1 MKIYLE
7 NFGPFE
13 KVDLELRKLTIF
25 IGRNSVGKSMLSY
38 LICALSSAEPKFEDV
53 KEGWENFNK
62 ISEKVA
68 EQVMNGEISRKDFE
82 NLIRTF
88 YENVLREA
96 VRIGLEEN
104 FKYTFG
110 TGPREIVRIGKDKAV
125 IEIHGNCSKLKL
137 SLTDKLSIEEF
148 DLCLENLLKNIDVK
162 VPRKGHLHVKYNKDW
177 NEFRIISS
185 SDVMDPILY
194 IFWYQIAKEFNKI
207 ILATPFYTSL
217 LPDSRAG
224 ITRTLLKPFI
234 PPSLLEGVLGVDQ
247 DYVKLYFRL
256 SEWLYKNPKILDEI
270 KPMLEELGVALEARF
285 EYGVYNIYVKT
296 WSGKTTLIATAPSGV
311 REVLSVILAL
321 MIKETDGGQS
331 NSLHN
336 IIIEEPEAHLH
347 PRAQKVI
354 VKIVA
359 KAVNAGKNVII
370 TTHSDYLI
378 SALNNLILLSRLPE
392 EKCKELGY
400 SKDEILSPDSVT
412 AYLLRVKD
420 DNAVVE
426 RLQITEDGIP
436 EDDFGK
442 IAEELLEERG
452 KIYEEVQA
460 SKS

>member
-38 LICALSSAEPKFEDV
+38 LICALSSAEPNFEDV

-68 EQVMNGEISRKDFE
+68 EQIMNGEISRKDFE
-82 NLIRTF
+82 DLIKAF
-88 YENVLREA
+88 YENVVREA

-104 FKYTFG
+104 FIYTFG
-110 TGPREIVRIGKDKAV
+110 TGLREIVKIGKDKAV
-125 IEIHGNCSKLKL
+125 IEVHDNCAKLKL

-148 DLCLENLLKNIDVK
+148 DLCLENLLKNIEVK
-162 VPRKGHLHVKYNKDW
+162 VPRKGYLHVKYNKDW
-177 NEFRIISS
+177 KEFRIASS
-185 SDVMDPILY
+185 SDIMEPVLDLLAYHI
-194 IFWYQIAKEFNKI
+194 IKEFEGI
-207 ILATPFYTSL
+207 VLVTPFYTSL

-224 ITRTLLKPFI
+224 ITRTLLKPYI
-234 PPSLLEGVLGVDQ
+234 PPSLLAGVLGVDQ

-256 SEWLYKNPKILDEI
+256 SEWLYKNPKIVDEI
-270 KPMLEELGVALEARF
+270 KPMLEELGVTLESRF

-296 WSGKTTLIATAPSGV
+296 WSGKSTLIATAPSGI

-321 MIKETDGGQS
+321 MMKEAGGGPS
-331 NSLHN
+331 NTLHN

-347 PRAQKVI
+347 PRAQKVF
-354 VKIVA
+354 VRIVA

-392 EKCKELGY
+392 DKCKELGY
-400 SKDEILSPDSVT
+400 SKEEILSPDDVV
-412 AYLLRVKD
+412 AYLVKVKD
-420 DNAVVE
+420 DKAIVE

-436 EDDFGK
+436 EDEFGK

-452 KIYEEVQA
+452 KIYEKVQA

>member
-1 MKIYLE
+1 
-7 NFGPFE
+7 
-13 KVDLELRKLTIF
+13 
-25 IGRNSVGKSMLSY
+25 
-38 LICALSSAEPKFEDV
+38 
-53 KEGWENFNK
+53 
-62 ISEKVA
+62 
-68 EQVMNGEISRKDFE
+68 
-82 NLIRTF
+82 
-88 YENVLREA
+88 
-96 VRIGLEEN
+96 
-104 FKYTFG
+104 
-110 TGPREIVRIGKDKAV
+110 
-125 IEIHGNCSKLKL
+125 
-137 SLTDKLSIEEF
+137 
-148 DLCLENLLKNIDVK
+148 
-162 VPRKGHLHVKYNKDW
+162 
-177 NEFRIISS
+177 
-185 SDVMDPILY
+185 
-194 IFWYQIAKEFNKI
+194 
-207 ILATPFYTSL
+207 
-217 LPDSRAG
+217 
-224 ITRTLLKPFI
+224 
-234 PPSLLEGVLGVDQ
+234 
-247 DYVKLYFRL
+247 
-256 SEWLYKNPKILDEI
+256 
-270 KPMLEELGVALEARF
+270 
-285 EYGVYNIYVKT
+285 VKT

-347 PRAQKVI
+347 PRAQKVF

>member
-25 IGRNSVGKSMLSY
+25 IGINSVGKSMLSY

-256 SEWLYKNPKILDEI
+256 SEWLYRIL
-270 KPMLEELGVALEARF
+270 KF
-285 EYGVYNIYVKT
+285 
-296 WSGKTTLIATAPSGV
+296 
-311 REVLSVILAL
+311 
-321 MIKETDGGQS
+321 
-331 NSLHN
+331 
-336 IIIEEPEAHLH
+336 
-347 PRAQKVI
+347 
-354 VKIVA
+354 
-359 KAVNAGKNVII
+359 
-370 TTHSDYLI
+370 
-378 SALNNLILLSRLPE
+378 
-392 EKCKELGY
+392 
-400 SKDEILSPDSVT
+400 
-412 AYLLRVKD
+412 
-420 DNAVVE
+420 
-426 RLQITEDGIP
+426 
-436 EDDFGK
+436 
-442 IAEELLEERG
+442 
-452 KIYEEVQA
+452 
-460 SKS
+460 

>member
-25 IGRNSVGKSMLSY
+25 IGINSVGKSMLSY

-347 PRAQKVI
+347 PRAQKVF

>member
-25 IGRNSVGKSMLSY
+25 IGINPVGKSMLSY

-347 PRAQKVI
+347 PRAQKVF

>member
-347 PRAQKVI
+347 PRAQKVF